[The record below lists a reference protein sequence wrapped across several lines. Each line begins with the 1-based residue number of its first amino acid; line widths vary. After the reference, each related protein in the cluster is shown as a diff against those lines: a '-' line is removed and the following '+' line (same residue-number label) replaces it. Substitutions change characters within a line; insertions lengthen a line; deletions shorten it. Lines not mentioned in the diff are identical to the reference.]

1 MDLQTIGMKF
11 FLGSNLKVLRERKK
25 RTQQELA
32 DFMEIKRS
40 ILNNYENGISNP
52 SIENLLLISN
62 YFKININ
69 TLLTVDFRKLSASQ
83 LSELERGQDIH
94 VKGSQ
99 LRVLA
104 TTVNDKNEDNVELVS
119 VKAKA
124 GYASGYGDPEYISKL
139 PSYNF
144 PFLTKDKKHRA
155 FQISG
160 DSMLP
165 IRDRSWI
172 ACNYID
178 DWFTIK
184 NGQGYVII
192 TKDDGIVFKRV
203 YNRIKDNGTLL
214 LVSLN
219 PAFQPY
225 EVKITDVL
233 EVWKFALKF
242 SDQMIEEIAG

>member
-1 MDLQTIGMKF
+1 MNN
-11 FLGSNLKVLRERKK
+11 FLGSNLKVLRERKR

-32 DFMEIKRS
+32 DFIGIKRS
-40 ILNNYENGISNP
+40 ILNNYEHTISNP
-52 SIENLLLISN
+52 SIENLLLISE
-62 YFKININ
+62 YFNININ
-69 TLLTVDFRKLSASQ
+69 TLLTVDFSKLSGAQ
-83 LSELERGQDIH
+83 LSEIEKGLDVY
-94 VKGSQ
+94 VKGSK
-99 LRVLA
+99 LRILA

-124 GYASGYGDPEYISKL
+124 GYATGYGDPEYIGKL
-139 PSYNF
+139 PAYHF
-144 PFLTKDKKHRA
+144 PFLPKDKKHRA

-172 ACNYID
+172 ACRYID
-178 DWFTIK
+178 NWNEIQ
-184 NGQGYVII
+184 NGQGYVIV

-203 YNRIKDNGTLL
+203 YNRIKESKTIL

-219 PAFQPY
+219 PTYQPY
-225 EVKITDVL
+225 EVHIKEVL

-242 SDQMIEEIAG
+242 SDQMIEEIVG

>member
-1 MDLQTIGMKF
+1 M
-11 FLGSNLKVLRERKK
+11 
-25 RTQQELA
+25 
-32 DFMEIKRS
+32 
-40 ILNNYENGISNP
+40 
-52 SIENLLLISN
+52 LISK
-62 YFKININ
+62 YFNISID
-69 TLLTVDFRKLSASQ
+69 TLLSVDFRKLSGSQ
-83 LSELERGQDIH
+83 LNEIE
-94 VKGSQ
+94 KGLDVYITGGQ

-124 GYASGYGDPEYISKL
+124 GYATGYGDPEYIGKL
-139 PSYNF
+139 PAYNF
-144 PFLTKDKKHRA
+144 PFLPKDKKHRA

-172 ACNYID
+172 ACHYID
-178 DWFTIK
+178 NWNEIQ
-184 NGQGYVII
+184 NGQGYVIV
-192 TKDDGIVFKRV
+192 TKDDGIVFKRA
-203 YNRIKDNGTLL
+203 YNRIKESKSLL

-219 PAFQPY
+219 PAYQPY
-225 EVKITDVL
+225 EVQIKEVL

>member
-1 MDLQTIGMKF
+1 MNNF
-11 FLGSNLKVLRERKK
+11 FGSNLKVLRERKK
-25 RTQQELA
+25 RTQQDLA
-32 DFMEIKRS
+32 DFIGIKRS
-40 ILNNYENGISNP
+40 ILNNYEHAISNP
-52 SIENLLLISN
+52 SIDNLMLISK
-62 YFKININ
+62 YFNISID
-69 TLLTVDFRKLSASQ
+69 TLLSVDFRKLSGSQ
-83 LSELERGQDIH
+83 LNEIE
-94 VKGSQ
+94 KGLDVYITGGQ

-124 GYASGYGDPEYISKL
+124 GYATGYGDPEYIGKL
-139 PSYNF
+139 PAYNF
-144 PFLTKDKKHRA
+144 PFLPKDKKHRA

-172 ACNYID
+172 ACHYID
-178 DWFTIK
+178 NWNEIQ
-184 NGQGYVII
+184 NGQGYVIV
-192 TKDDGIVFKRV
+192 TKDDGIVFKRA
-203 YNRIKDNGTLL
+203 YNRIKESKSLL

-219 PAFQPY
+219 PAYQPY
-225 EVKITDVL
+225 EVQIKEVL

>member
-1 MDLQTIGMKF
+1 MKNF
-11 FLGSNLKVLRERKK
+11 FGTNLRVIRERKK
-25 RTQQELA
+25 RSQQELA
-32 DFMEIKRS
+32 EFIGIKRS

-52 SIENLLLISN
+52 SIENLLLISEYVN
-62 YFKININ
+62 ININ
-69 TLLTVDFRKLSASQ
+69 TLLTIDFRKLSASQ
-83 LSELERGQDIH
+83 LSELERGQDIYF
-94 VKGSQ
+94 KGSR

-124 GYASGYGDPEYISKL
+124 GYASGYGDPEYVAKL

-144 PFLTKDKKHRA
+144 PFLPKDKKHRA
-155 FQISG
+155 FQITG

-184 NGQGYVII
+184 NGLGYVII

-219 PAFQPY
+219 PTFQPY
-225 EVKITDVL
+225 EVKIKDVL

-242 SDQMIEEIAG
+242 SDQMMDEIVG

>member
-219 PAFQPY
+219 PAFRPY

>member
-1 MDLQTIGMKF
+1 MKNF
-11 FLGSNLKVLRERKK
+11 FGSNLKVLRERKK
-25 RTQQELA
+25 RSQQELA
-32 DFMEIKRS
+32 DFMGIKRS
-40 ILNNYENGISNP
+40 ILNNYENDISNP
-52 SIENLLLISN
+52 SIENLLLISEYVN
-62 YFKININ
+62 ININ
-69 TLLTVDFRKLSASQ
+69 TLLTVDFRKLSNSQ
-83 LSELERGQDIH
+83 LSELERGQDIYF
-94 VKGSQ
+94 KGSR

-124 GYASGYGDPEYISKL
+124 GYANGYGDPEYIAKL

-144 PFLTKDKKHRA
+144 PFLPKDQKHRA

-172 ACNYID
+172 ACHYID

-219 PAFQPY
+219 PIYQPY

-242 SDQMIEEIAG
+242 SDQMIEEIAGT

>member
-1 MDLQTIGMKF
+1 MKNF
-11 FLGSNLKVLRERKK
+11 FGSNLKVLRERKK
-25 RTQQELA
+25 RSQQELA
-32 DFMEIKRS
+32 DFMGIKRS

-52 SIENLLLISN
+52 SIENLLLISE
-62 YFKININ
+62 YFSISIN
-69 TLLTVDFRKLSASQ
+69 TLLTLDFRKLSQSQ
-83 LSELERGQDIH
+83 LSELERGLDVHI
-94 VKGSQ
+94 KGSH

-104 TTVNDKNEDNVELVS
+104 TTVNNQNEDNVELVS

-124 GYASGYGDPEYISKL
+124 GYASGYGDPEYIAKL
-139 PSYNF
+139 PSYHF
-144 PFLTKDKKHRA
+144 PFLPKDKKHRA

-172 ACNYID
+172 ACHYID
-178 DWFTIK
+178 DWFTIQ
-184 NGQGYVII
+184 NGQGYVVI

-219 PAFQPY
+219 PEFQPY

-242 SDQMIEEIAG
+242 SAQMVEEIAG

>member
-1 MDLQTIGMKF
+1 MINF
-11 FLGSNLKVLRERKK
+11 FGSNLRVLRERKK
-25 RTQQELA
+25 RSQQDFA
-32 DFMEIKRS
+32 DFIGIKRS
-40 ILNNYENGISNP
+40 LLNNYENAISNP
-52 SIENLLLISN
+52 SIENLLLISEYVN
-62 YFKININ
+62 ININ

-83 LSELERGQDIH
+83 LSELERGQDIY
-94 VKGSQ
+94 VKGSR
-99 LRVLA
+99 LRILA

-139 PSYNF
+139 PSYNL
-144 PFLTKDKKHRA
+144 PFLPKDKKHRA

-165 IRDRSWI
+165 IKDRSWI
-172 ACNYID
+172 ACNYVD
-178 DWFTIK
+178 VWFTIK
-184 NGQGYVII
+184 NGQGYAII
-192 TKDDGIVFKRV
+192 TKDDGIVFKRA

-219 PAFQPY
+219 PIYQPY
-225 EVKITDVL
+225 EIKITDVL

-242 SDQMIEEIAG
+242 SDQMMDEIAG

>member
-1 MDLQTIGMKF
+1 MKNF
-11 FLGSNLKVLRERKK
+11 FGTNLRVIRERKK
-25 RTQQELA
+25 RSQQDFA
-32 DFMEIKRS
+32 DFIGIKRS
-40 ILNNYENGISNP
+40 LLNNYENAISNP
-52 SIENLLLISN
+52 SIENLLLISEYVN
-62 YFKININ
+62 ININ
-69 TLLTVDFRKLSASQ
+69 TLLTIDFRKLSASQ
-83 LSELERGQDIH
+83 LSELEKGLDVF
-94 VKGSQ
+94 VKGSK
-99 LRVLA
+99 LRILA
-104 TTVNDKNEDNVELVS
+104 TTVNEKNEDNVELVS

-124 GYASGYGDPEYISKL
+124 GYASGYGDPEFIAKL
-139 PSYNF
+139 PSYHF
-144 PFLTKDKKHRA
+144 PFLPKDKKHRA

-192 TKDDGIVFKRV
+192 TKDDGTVFKRV

-219 PAFQPY
+219 PTFQPY
-225 EVKITDVL
+225 EVKIKDVL

-242 SDQMIEEIAG
+242 SDQIVEEMAG

>member
-1 MDLQTIGMKF
+1 MKNF
-11 FLGSNLKVLRERKK
+11 FGSNLKVLRERKK
-25 RTQQELA
+25 RSQQQLA
-32 DFMEIKRS
+32 DFMGIKRS
-40 ILNNYENGISNP
+40 ILNNYEHGISNP
-52 SIENLLLISN
+52 SIENLLLISE
-62 YFKININ
+62 YFNININ
-69 TLLTVDFRKLSASQ
+69 TLLSVDFRKLSASQ
-83 LSELERGQDIH
+83 LSELEKGMDVHI
-94 VKGSQ
+94 KGSR
-99 LRVLA
+99 LRILA

-124 GYASGYGDPEYISKL
+124 GYTGGYGDPEFIARL
-139 PSYNF
+139 PAYHL
-144 PFLTKDKKHRA
+144 PFLPKDKKHRA

-165 IRDRSWI
+165 IRDGSWI
-172 ACNYID
+172 ACHYID
-178 DWFTIK
+178 DWFAIQ

-192 TKDDGIVFKRV
+192 TKEDGVVFKRV

-219 PAFQPY
+219 PVYQPY
-225 EVKITDVL
+225 EVKITAVM